1 MDMSIGNNL
10 PRVKVQNQ
18 YAIKEIVYKFGP
30 ISRIEIADRLGLT
43 LPTITTSV
51 STMIKNGLLKEVELS
66 PDIKTLGRRTML
78 VDINENSRRFLG
90 IEIRGFARSA
100 VIIDTRGRV
109 LASLRDERHVV
120 DYMDAITS
128 ASSLAVQVVRKAGLD
143 FSAIDGIGL
152 TSPGIIDNLKGMLVI
167 HPGYKW
173 SSREM
178 VADFVHLSGYQG
190 ETNLENNAIAR
201 AFGFSMFEGN
211 VLGDVDSMAYMF
223 ISSGIGCPLL
233 NNVKSHFGIVT
244 GDGEVGH
251 MVMNPEGPVCAC
263 GNRGCL
269 EAYTSESAIVSKAMD
284 AVKNGRSSTMAALVT
299 QGHDL
304 SVEDVLKA
312 SEKGDKEARAIIDD
326 AIRYLGLAIAN
337 IENFVRPECMVI
349 ECKLFDNEQNRA
361 ALLATIHANLYRAA
375 FSDLRV
381 YFKKSDE
388 FSGAK
393 GAAATALKRNLE
405 LFLE

>member
-1 MDMSIGNNL
+1 MSIGNNL

-30 ISRIEIADRLGLT
+30 ISRIEIAERLGLT

-66 PDIKTLGRRTML
+66 SDIKTLGRRTML

-109 LASLRDERHVV
+109 LASLRDERHVM

-143 FSAIDGIGL
+143 FPAIDGIGL
-152 TSPGIIDNLKGMLVI
+152 TSPGIIDNHKGMLVI

-173 SSREM
+173 TSREM
-178 VADFVHLSGYQG
+178 VADFVRLSGYQG
-190 ETNLENNAIAR
+190 ETNLENNTIAR

-211 VLGDVDSMAYMF
+211 VLGGVDSMAYMF
-223 ISSGIGCPLL
+223 ISTGIGCPLL
-233 NNVKSHFGIVT
+233 NNVKSHFGIVA

-269 EAYTSESAIVSKAMD
+269 ESYTSESAIISKAMD
-284 AVKNGRSSTMAALVT
+284 AVKKGRSSIMAVLAN

-312 SEKGDKEARAIIDD
+312 SEKGDKEAHAIISD

-337 IENFVRPECMVI
+337 IENFVRPECMII
-349 ECKLFDNEQNRA
+349 ECKLFDNEQNRES
-361 ALLATIHANLYRAA
+361 LLATIHANLYRAA

>member
-30 ISRIEIADRLGLT
+30 ISRIEIAERLGLT

-66 PDIKTLGRRTML
+66 SDIKTLGRRTML

-109 LASLRDERHVV
+109 LASLRDERHVM

-143 FSAIDGIGL
+143 FPAIDGIGL
-152 TSPGIIDNLKGMLVI
+152 TSPGIIDNHKGMLVI

-173 SSREM
+173 TSREM
-178 VADFVHLSGYQG
+178 VADFVRLSGYQG
-190 ETNLENNAIAR
+190 ETNLENNTIAR

-211 VLGDVDSMAYMF
+211 VLGGVDSMAYMF
-223 ISSGIGCPLL
+223 ISTGIGCPLL
-233 NNVKSHFGIVT
+233 NNVKSHFGIVA

-269 EAYTSESAIVSKAMD
+269 ESYTSESAIISKAMD
-284 AVKNGRSSTMAALVT
+284 AVKKGRSSIMAVLAN

-312 SEKGDKEARAIIDD
+312 SEKGDKEAHAIISD

-337 IENFVRPECMVI
+337 IENFVRPECMII
-349 ECKLFDNEQNRA
+349 ECKLFDNEQNRES
-361 ALLATIHANLYRAA
+361 LLATIHANLYRAA

>member
-233 NNVKSHFGIVT
+233 NNVK
-244 GDGEVGH
+244 
-251 MVMNPEGPVCAC
+251 
-263 GNRGCL
+263 
-269 EAYTSESAIVSKAMD
+269 
-284 AVKNGRSSTMAALVT
+284 
-299 QGHDL
+299 L
-304 SVEDVLKA
+304 S
-312 SEKGDKEARAIIDD
+312 
-326 AIRYLGLAIAN
+326 
-337 IENFVRPECMVI
+337 
-349 ECKLFDNEQNRA
+349 
-361 ALLATIHANLYRAA
+361 
-375 FSDLRV
+375 
-381 YFKKSDE
+381 
-388 FSGAK
+388 
-393 GAAATALKRNLE
+393 
-405 LFLE
+405 